1 MFQGLPSWV
10 ESVAHE
16 TLFGENKIVR
26 LFFSGSRVGY
36 SRKERRRHACRY
48 SSGSGSVRACLVK
61 TQNVLSVRGNLA
73 QAGTARRNVRIVRV
87 TCGPALLSCNGTQAE
102 DGEDYRYSRG
112 HDCFGR

>member
-16 TLFGENKIVR
+16 TLFGEDKIVR
-26 LFFSGSRVGY
+26 RFCTGSRVGC
-36 SRKERRRHACRY
+36 SREERRGHACRY
-48 SSGSGSVRACLVK
+48 SSSSGSVRACLVK
-61 TQNVLSVRGNLA
+61 TQNVLSLRSSLA

-87 TCGPALLSCNGTQAE
+87 TSGPALLSCDGTQAK